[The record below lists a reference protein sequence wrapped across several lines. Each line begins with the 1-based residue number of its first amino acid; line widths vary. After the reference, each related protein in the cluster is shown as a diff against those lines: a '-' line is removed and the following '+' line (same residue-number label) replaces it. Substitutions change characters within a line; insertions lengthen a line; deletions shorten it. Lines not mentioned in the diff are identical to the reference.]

1 MVSIKFHFIK
11 IDLVIYFPIVE
22 NKGKK
27 QEDYLVTY
35 RYRKSGLTQDKRR
48 IKLQQVI
55 NHPKIFNNYP
65 HSIGVYLDSSGRGK
79 NWIPEYLLTKK
90 ISNNQ
95 EFLILLNS
103 LKP

>member
-35 RYRKSGLTQDKRR
+35 RYRKSGQTQDKWR

-65 HSIGVYLDSSGRGK
+65 HSIGVYLDSSGRGT
-79 NWIPEYLLTKK
+79 NWMPEYLLTKK

-95 EFLILLNS
+95 EFLIFLNS

>member
-1 MVSIKFHFIK
+1 MVSIKFHLRE
-11 IDLVIYFPIVE
+11 IDWVIYIPICE

-27 QEDYLVTY
+27 QIDYLVTY
-35 RYRKSGLTQDKRR
+35 RNRKSGQTQKKRR
-48 IKLQQVI
+48 INLQEVMNKPEI
-55 NHPKIFNNYP
+55 NTTYP

-79 NWIPEYLLTKK
+79 KWIPEYLLTKK

-95 EFLILLNS
+95 AFKKLLNS